1 MVNTGITKP
10 VVLVMAGHDPS
21 GGAGIQA
28 DIEAIAGNGCHAATV
43 ITCLTTQN
51 TREFKESIPVNAD
64 SFLEQVAYIQDD
76 MTVSA
81 CKIGV
86 ISDLGVLS
94 GIEKILQGLG
104 AVPVVLDP
112 VISAGTGQKI
122 NTEDIYTALH
132 DKLMPFATVITP
144 NSLEAREL
152 TGIDDLDM
160 AAEQLIRRG
169 CQAVLITGVHEQT
182 DTVINTLYRSG
193 RNPEPFTWER
203 LPGRYHGSGCTLSSA
218 IAAHLAQ
225 GADIDQAISAG
236 QEYTWHTLKHALSLG
251 RNQFHPNRFYSL

>member
-1 MVNTGITKP
+1 MTNSGIKKP

-28 DIEAIAGNGCHAATV
+28 DIEAIAANGCHAATV

-51 TREFKESIPVNAD
+51 TCEFKESITVSAEN
-64 SFLEQVAYIQDD
+64 FLEQVSYIQND
-76 MTVSA
+76 MTISA

-86 ISDLGVLS
+86 IADLGILS

-104 AVPVVLDP
+104 SIPVILDP

-122 NTEDIYTALH
+122 NTEDIYSALH

-152 TGIDDLDM
+152 TGLDDLDK
-160 AAEQLIRRG
+160 AAEELIRRG
-169 CQAVLITGVHEQT
+169 CQSVLITGAHEQT
-182 DTVINTLYRSG
+182 DAVINKYYRD
-193 RNPEPFTWER
+193 RDKPVLFTWER

-218 IAAHLAQ
+218 ITAHLAR
-225 GADIDQAISAG
+225 GASLQQAVNAG
-236 QEYTWHTLKHALSLG
+236 QEYTWHT
-251 RNQFHPNRFYSL
+251 